1 MNKELE
7 QVINKANIKLSELE
21 SEVLEQFDLPEKPVF
36 FVVGA
41 PRSGTTVLLQT
52 IIEYYNIGYIN
63 NFIAKFWEAPVV
75 GATIFQS
82 MNLKPEKQSFVSDSG
97 FTTGINGPHEFGYFW
112 KRFFKYGDSHQ
123 IKESD
128 YSSINSK
135 LLNKE
140 IAGLEYVLKKPMIFK
155 NPPALSFQIRFFS
168 KYVPNAHFIYIKRD
182 PKFIAQSIYLK
193 RKQIYQ
199 DLKHWYSTKPVEYNR
214 LKLEDPIKQII
225 GQVFYSNQKI
235 ESDLSWIPDTNK
247 TIIDY
252 EVFCK
257 NPIDSINSC
266 NKLMELMISNKPSE
280 SDPLTF
286 EIKDKILVEEQ
297 IWDSFGTEFDK
308 LKKG

>member
-1 MNKELE
+1 ME
-7 QVINKANIKLSELE
+7 
-21 SEVLEQFDLPEKPVF
+21 
-36 FVVGA
+36 VVG
-41 PRSGTTVLLQT
+41 V
-52 IIEYYNIGYIN
+52 
-63 NFIAKFWEAPVV
+63 VV
-75 GATIFQS
+75 GIVVRDDKFLVERRRLDETVD
-82 MNLKPEKQSFVSDSG
+82 P
-97 FTTGINGPHEFGYFW
+97 GIVCLPAGHVEPNE
-112 KRFFKYGDSHQ
+112 
-123 IKESD
+123 
-128 YSSINSK
+128 
-135 LLNKE
+135 
-140 IAGLEYVLKKPMIFK
+140 GLENALKKPMIFK
-155 NPPALSFQIRFFS
+155 NPPALSLQIRFFS

-199 DLKHWYSTKPVEYNR
+199 DLKHWYSTKPTEYNR

-225 GQVFYSNQKI
+225 GQVFYSNLKI
-235 ESDLSWIPDTNK
+235 ESDLSEIPNTNK

-266 NKLMELMISNKPSE
+266 IKLKNLMTSNIPSE

-286 EIKDKILVEEQ
+286 EIKDKILVDQQ